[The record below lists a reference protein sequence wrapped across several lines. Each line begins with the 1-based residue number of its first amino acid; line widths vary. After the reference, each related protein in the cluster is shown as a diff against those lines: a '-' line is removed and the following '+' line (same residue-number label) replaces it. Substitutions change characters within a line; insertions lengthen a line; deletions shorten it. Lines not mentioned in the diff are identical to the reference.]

1 MRYAG
6 YVRVIDDN
14 ENILDVAEVS
24 LDVIDHQGHSWG
36 GTLRVSAGGG
46 LRGKAMSVDLE
57 VPDLF
62 RASVLLLPGP
72 TTDGISEMT
81 VLGTGAIPFDE

>member
-1 MRYAG
+1 MSYTG
-6 YVRVIDDN
+6 YVRVIDAN
-14 ENILDVAEVS
+14 ENILDVAEAA

-46 LRGKAMSVDLE
+46 LRGKTMPVDLE

-72 TTDGISEMT
+72 TADGISVMT
-81 VLGTGAIPFDE
+81 VLGSGDIPLGE